1 MSPLEHNTQLIF
13 LDNQVRI
20 PSLARLLLVS
30 AVVVTKWDRQRTT
43 RKTLKSLE
51 PHRLDD
57 VGISKQSAR
66 IEGEK
71 SFWKD

>member
-1 MSPLEHNTQLIF
+1 MSPLEHNTQYIF

-20 PSLARLLLVS
+20 PSLARLLLAF
-30 AVVVTKWDRQRTT
+30 AVVVTKWDRHRTT

-51 PHRLDD
+51 PHRLHD

-66 IEGEK
+66 IEAEK
-71 SFWKD
+71 SFWKN